1 MDSNI
6 GKKLDGRYELLELI
20 GVGGM
25 ADIYRA
31 KDLEEDR
38 IVAVKILKTEFAGSD
53 EFLRRFRNESK
64 AIALL
69 SHPNIVKIYDVGFT
83 DKVQFIVMEY
93 VDGVTLTDY
102 IEQQGLLKWRDAV
115 HFTVQI
121 LRALQHAHDRGI
133 VHRDVKSSNV
143 MLLRDG
149 TIKVMDFGIARFNHR
164 FCALYKPRAGAR
176 RHHRRAQRH
185 LLRGRCALRN
195 AYGQEAV
202 RRRQPHV
209 HST

>member
-25 ADIYRA
+25 AEIYRA

-38 IVAVKILKTEFAGSD
+38 IVAVKILKTELADSD

-83 DKVQFIVMEY
+83 DRVQYIVMEY
-93 VDGVTLTDY
+93 VDGITLTD
-102 IEQQGLLKWRDAV
+102 
-115 HFTVQI
+115 
-121 LRALQHAHDRGI
+121 
-133 VHRDVKSSNV
+133 
-143 MLLRDG
+143 
-149 TIKVMDFGIARFNHR
+149 
-164 FCALYKPRAGAR
+164 
-176 RHHRRAQRH
+176 
-185 LLRGRCALRN
+185 
-195 AYGQEAV
+195 
-202 RRRQPHV
+202 
-209 HST
+209 